1 MTKCMNYRQKSQE
14 DNFSYN
20 HLHLTYKTIETKQ
33 LNYKSTYKKYIPN
46 NNKIK
51 TIKSHNNNSN
61 YKD

>member
-14 DNFSYN
+14 DNLTSN
-20 HLHLTYKTIETKQ
+20 LLHPTYKTIETKQ
-33 LNYKSTYKKYIPN
+33 HNYKSTYKKYIPN

-51 TIKSHNNNSN
+51 TIKNHNNNSN